1 MELHLQVYSSLVA
14 SRAEGAT
21 HCHLE
26 TYGQKKGPWT
36 GGISENCI
44 STLSCSKGSALEGQ
58 SGWPPNGNETA
69 GGNV

>member
-14 SRAEGAT
+14 PRAERVT

-26 TYGQKKGPWT
+26 TDGQKKGPWT
-36 GGISENCI
+36 GEISENCI
-44 STLSCSKGSALEGQ
+44 STRSYSKGSALPGQ